1 MKNIIMAA
9 VSTAVESLYHL
20 DIKLSKHF
28 VGKPGHPNDV
38 AVAAVRNV
46 IRHALDTLHTENWL
60 PQAEGIDKGPDWVQP
75 VAKQLELG
83 VLVTL
88 QVDMDEP
95 HTETE
100 ISKAAVQAIAN
111 AVRLGEDNGF
121 SHDLADDVSFGLVA
135 VDSRPPMRSG
145 R

>member
-1 MKNIIMAA
+1 
-9 VSTAVESLYHL
+9 
-20 DIKLSKHF
+20 

-60 PQAEGIDKGPDWVQP
+60 PQAEGIDKGPDWVP
-75 VAKQLELG
+75 PAVKQVELG

-88 QVDMDEP
+88 QADMDEP
-95 HTETE
+95 HSEAD
-100 ISKAAVQAIAN
+100 ISKAAVQAIEN
-111 AVRLGEDNGF
+111 AVRMGEDNGF